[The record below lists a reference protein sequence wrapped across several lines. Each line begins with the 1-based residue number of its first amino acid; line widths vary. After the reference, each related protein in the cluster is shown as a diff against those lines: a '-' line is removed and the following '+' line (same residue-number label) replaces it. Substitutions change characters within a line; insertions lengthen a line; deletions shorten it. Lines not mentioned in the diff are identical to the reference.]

1 MRGRASKSFHPFLL
15 AGVGTGI
22 KACLEDLK
30 DKVMIDF
37 NPVRCFIDEIEVRI
51 SQWW

>member
-1 MRGRASKSFHPFLL
+1 MQTKAFRPFLL

-22 KACLEDLK
+22 KARLEDLK

-37 NPVRCFIDEIEVRI
+37 NPVRCFIDEIEVKI